1 VCGGFLGALS
11 LKSGWGD
18 QALDFGGFA
27 GGLVLVVGRQVSS
40 DHEFGD
46 VVFLFKV
53 EELSDFVGSL
63 GSKSSVDDRVGEAGD
78 FGSTLSDNNS
88 RDDAHVVVDEA
99 TSDTLSLPLTLSAWS
114 VTAHAL
120 LQQKSNSTVLE
131 HTLLH
136 TETLFVLTTGDS
148 QHVALELFA
157 KAVGGHLVRDS
168 LLEHVADFVLIVDF
182 DGFLLASGRVGDI
195 YFHLG
200 WLFFFVSIFL
210 FL

>member
-1 VCGGFLGALS
+1 VSGGFLGAFS

-18 QALDFGGFA
+18 KSLNFRGLA
-27 GGLVLVVGRQVSS
+27 GGLVLVVGWQVSS

-53 EELSDFVGSL
+53 EQLSDFVGSL
-63 GSKSSVDDRVGEAGD
+63 GSKSSVDDRVGEAGNV
-78 FGSTLSDNNS
+78 GSTLSDNNG
-88 RDDAHVVVDEA
+88 RDDAHIVGDNA

-120 LQQKSNSTVLE
+120 LQQKSNSTMLKD
-131 HTLLH
+131 TLLH

-148 QHVALELFA
+148 QDVALELFA
-157 KAVGGHLVRDS
+157 KAVGGYFVRDS

-182 DGFLLASGRVGDI
+182 DGFLLASGRVGDV